1 MGREASLSEVV
12 WLDLGFCYTYYTV
25 DFVHTATLPLEN
37 HVGVM
42 MTDKTSK
49 FVKEMETGILL
60 PVHERV
66 VANLLTWRKYTDSQ
80 IKHIEDYCSSP
91 SILDAA
97 SGFNIRP
104 PELLSVLLLLNH
116 SVVL

>member
-12 WLDLGFCYTYYTV
+12 WFDLGFCYTYCTV

-66 VANLLTWRKYTDSQ
+66 VANLL
-80 IKHIEDYCSSP
+80 KHIEDYCSSP